1 MTAVHEL
8 ENDTPFPVA
17 LSLCTRICQNIFA
30 GTLMDLYTVYMLDPT
45 RMTEVREEEDAQG
58 GGRCSGRR
66 KMLQELGLEVTKGA

>member
-1 MTAVHEL
+1 
-8 ENDTPFPVA
+8 
-17 LSLCTRICQNIFA
+17 
-30 GTLMDLYTVYMLDPT
+30 MDLYTVYMLDPT